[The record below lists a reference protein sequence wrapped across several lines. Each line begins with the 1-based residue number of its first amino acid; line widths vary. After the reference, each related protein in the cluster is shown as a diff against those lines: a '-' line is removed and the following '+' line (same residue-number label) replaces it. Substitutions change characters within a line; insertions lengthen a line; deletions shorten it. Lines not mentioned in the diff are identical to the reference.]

1 MTEAELKKMTVKQL
15 RALASEK
22 TDLTGMSGMKKEELV
37 VALVE
42 KLGIK
47 KEVKKAGT
55 EAPKDKQATK
65 KEIKRL
71 KQKRNELFQANTKNR
86 KQLRNIRRR
95 VRKLKKN
102 LRKVS

>member
-15 RALASEK
+15 RVLASEK
-22 TDLTGMSGMKKEELV
+22 TDLAGLSGMKKDALV

-42 KLGIK
+42 KLGVT

-55 EAPKDKQATK
+55 DALKNKQAAK
-65 KEIKRL
+65 NEIKRL
-71 KQKRNELFQANTKNR
+71 KQK
-86 KQLRNIRRR
+86 KQEFLQEKTLNKKQMRNIRRR
-95 VRKLKKN
+95 VRRLKKN